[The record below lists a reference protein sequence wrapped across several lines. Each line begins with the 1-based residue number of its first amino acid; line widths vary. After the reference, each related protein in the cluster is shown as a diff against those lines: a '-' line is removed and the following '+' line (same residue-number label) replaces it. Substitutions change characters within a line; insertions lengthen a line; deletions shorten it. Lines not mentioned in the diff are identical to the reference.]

1 LSVHGLRKLQRERP
15 GEWASTMASYLPD
28 PPALTP
34 EMTVRTAITAGVL
47 DWQAM
52 QRLGPSALSDVVCS
66 TSDNVLYVTY
76 PRGT

>member
-1 LSVHGLRKLQRERP
+1 
-15 GEWASTMASYLPD
+15 MASYLPD